1 MNRAAFVALLP
12 WMALAASG
20 VMVLLAIAIRRHHG
34 FVFALA
40 LAGLGSALALLAP
53 AAGVAPRAVTPLLTV
68 DRYALFFTG
77 LIVAG
82 TAAVTLLSHPY
93 LRQRALRRE
102 EFYALL
108 LLVAL
113 GGAVLAASS
122 HFASFFLGLELL
134 SVSLFALI
142 AYRTQAPLSL
152 EAGIKYLV
160 LASLSSVFLLFGMAL
175 IYFALGTLAF
185 APLAELLRAQ
195 QAHPY
200 VLAGLAMIIVGVGF
214 KLSVVPFHLWVADVY
229 EGASA
234 PVSALLA
241 SILKGA
247 MFAVLLRYFIDIGA
261 YRYDAVTLA
270 LTGIAVA
277 SMLAGN
283 LLALR
288 QDNIKRLLAYS
299 SVAHQGYILVALIV
313 GGRLGIEAV
322 GYYLVAYF
330 ITIIGAF
337 GVIAAVSPDE
347 PERESIEAYRG
358 LFWRRPWLA
367 GTFTLMLLSLAGIPL
382 TVGFIGKFY
391 ILAAGVDAAAWL
403 LVITLVVGSAIG
415 LFYYLRVIIAL
426 YASPSEPATAVRIAP
441 ATGLALATMTA
452 LLLWFGI
459 YPAPLI
465 ALIQA
470 AVRLG

>member
-1 MNRAAFVALLP
+1 MSRDALVALLP
-12 WMALAASG
+12 WMALAVSAVA
-20 VMVLLAIAIRRHHG
+20 VMLAIAVKRRHYL
-34 FVFALA
+34 VFALT
-40 LAGLGSALALLAP
+40 LLGLGIALALLAP
-53 AAGVAPRAVTPLLTV
+53 AARVAPRAVTPLLIV

-77 LIVAG
+77 LILAG
-82 TAAVTLLSHPY
+82 SAAVTLLSHSY
-93 LRQRALRRE
+93 LVHRALLRE
-102 EFYALL
+102 EYYLL
-108 LLVAL
+108 LLITAL
-113 GGAVLAASS
+113 GATVLAASS

-142 AYRTQAPLSL
+142 AYRADEPLSL

-160 LASLSSVFLLFGMAL
+160 LASVSSGFLLFGMAL
-175 IYFALGTLAF
+175 IYMALGTLAF
-185 APLAELLRAQ
+185 APLADLLRVQ
-195 QAHPY
+195 DAHPY
-200 VLAGLAMIIVGVGF
+200 VLVGLAMIIVGVGF

-247 MFAVLLRYFIDIGA
+247 MFAVLLRYFMDIGA
-261 YRYDAVTLA
+261 HRYDAVSLA
-270 LTGIAVA
+270 LTAIAIA
-277 SMLAGN
+277 SMLVGN
-283 LLALR
+283 LLALL
-288 QDNIKRLLAYS
+288 QENVKRLLAYS
-299 SVAHQGYILVALIV
+299 SIAHQGYVLVALIV
-313 GGRLGIEAV
+313 GGRLGVEAV

-337 GVIAAVSPDE
+337 GVVAAVSPQD
-347 PERESIEAYRG
+347 PERDALEEYQG

-367 GTFTLMLLSLAGIPL
+367 GVFTLMLLSLAGIPL
-382 TVGFIGKFY
+382 TVGFLGKFY
-391 ILAAGVDAAAWL
+391 VLAAGVDAAAWL
-403 LVITLVVGSAIG
+403 LVITLIVGSAIG
-415 LFYYLRVIIAL
+415 LFYYLRVVITL
-426 YASPSEPATAVRIAP
+426 YVLPAPAPAAHIAP
-441 ATGLALATMTA
+441 ATGLVLAAMTG